1 MDFVSRQFTQNF
13 ARVLVELKD
22 HCWSTRRVKPNTIP
36 NGAWAEL
43 RKFYYEIAHGT
54 WRQNLLALKEFVPTS
69 QVLFGT
75 DYTPE
80 PIETTVRELPN
91 SPYSRDELQQIERTN
106 AEKLFPR
113 FKL

>member
-1 MDFVSRQFTQNF
+1 
-13 ARVLVELKD
+13 
-22 HCWSTRRVKPNTIP
+22 
-36 NGAWAEL
+36 
-43 RKFYYEIAHGT
+43 
-54 WRQNLLALKEFVPTS
+54 VPTS

-80 PIETTVRELPN
+80 PIETTLRELPN
-91 SPYSRDELQQIERTN
+91 SPYSQDELQQIERAN

>member
-1 MDFVSRQFTQNF
+1 MASNIIYGGG
-13 ARVLVELKD
+13 VLPLMAGRIKD
-22 HCWSTRRVKPNTIP
+22 RYPADRKQWIP
-36 NGAWAEL
+36 NGVWAEF
-43 RKFYYEIAHGT
+43 RKLYYELAHGS

-75 DYTPE
+75 DFTPE
-80 PIETTVRELPN
+80 PVETTIRELPS
-91 SPYSRDELQQIERTN
+91 SPYTAAELQMIERTN